1 MPMAVLVNETT
12 ASAAELFA
20 AALQDYDIAT
30 VIGTQTYGKGTVC
43 TIIPLPNGGGI
54 SVSTQYYTPPYSD
67 NIEGKGVTPD
77 IVVDLPDDVNVYLVA
92 DQDDTQLQA
101 ALAALENT

>member
-1 MPMAVLVNETT
+1 M
-12 ASAAELFA
+12 
-20 AALQDYDIAT
+20 
-30 VIGTQTYGKGTVC
+30 
-43 TIIPLPNGGGI
+43 
-54 SVSTQYYTPPYSD
+54 
-67 NIEGKGVTPD
+67 TPD